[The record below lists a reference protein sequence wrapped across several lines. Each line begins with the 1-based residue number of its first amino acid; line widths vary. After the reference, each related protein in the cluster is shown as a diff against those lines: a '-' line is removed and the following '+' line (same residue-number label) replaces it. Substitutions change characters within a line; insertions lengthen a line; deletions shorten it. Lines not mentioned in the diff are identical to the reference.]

1 MLELRPGDRAVVTG
15 LGAAREGQV
24 CVVGKY
30 REKRSGFKCV
40 LETKK
45 GKQKCFV
52 NPTNLRLESWVV
64 RQREK
69 AETRA
74 MGKEDTRREEKEK
87 EEEERKARAWLAGAG
102 ASGSGA
108 ATTDCSASRVCSPS
122 FLFVPLFSL
131 FL

>member
-74 MGKEDTRREEKEK
+74 MGKEDTRRQEKEK
-87 EEEERKARAWLAGAG
+87 EEEARKATVLAGLEPSASGGAGVGAGRGVAARAG
-102 ASGSGA
+102 ARGVA
-108 ATTDCSASRVCSPS
+108 MR
-122 FLFVPLFSL
+122 
-131 FL
+131 

>member
-40 LETKK
+40 LEK
-45 GKQKCFV
+45 GGTKCFV
-52 NPTNLRLESWVV
+52 NPRNLRLESWVL

-69 AETRA
+69 AA
-74 MGKEDTRREEKEK
+74 
-87 EEEERKARAWLAGAG
+87 ARCIQGWWKRTKKKIAGAG
-102 ASGSGA
+102 GSGGAVAQCASGGA
-108 ATTDCSASRVCSPS
+108 GVGAGRGGGASACT
-122 FLFVPLFSL
+122 
-131 FL
+131 

>member
-24 CVVGKY
+24 CVAGKY

-64 RQREK
+64 REREK

-74 MGKEDTRREEKEK
+74 MGKEDTRRKEKEK
-87 EEEERKARAWLAGAG
+87 EEEETEVHRRNSTVAHTVATARREEV
-102 ASGSGA
+102 
-108 ATTDCSASRVCSPS
+108 T
-122 FLFVPLFSL
+122 
-131 FL
+131 